1 MSASSAPAA
10 APPLAHAVDR
20 DKARGIALMVLA
32 VGLFAVMDALVKWL
46 GQGYSTAQLVFFRS
60 LFAFIPLAFLVFRS
74 GLREALAVRNPLG
87 HLLRSVV
94 GIMALATFFYA
105 FAHMRLADA
114 VAITFAAPLFVTALS
129 VPLLGERVG
138 RRRWSAVLVGFLG
151 VLIMVQPGAGVF
163 QQVALVPLGG
173 TVFYALAVILVRK
186 LSRTESSAS
195 IVFYFTLSCT
205 LASAA
210 FLPFHWV
217 TPGPVDLVLL
227 IAVGVVGGLAQITIT
242 KAFRLA
248 DVAVI
253 MPFEYSAMIWAALL
267 GFFIWGELPGL
278 NIWIGVAIVMAS
290 GLYILYREAAL
301 GLPRG
306 IARRLQTRR

>member
-1 MSASSAPAA
+1 MSATPAA
-10 APPLAHAVDR
+10 LPRPLSAGS
-20 DKARGIALMVLA
+20 DKARGIAFMILA

-46 GQGYSTAQLVFFRS
+46 GQGYSTVQLVFFRS

-74 GLREALAVRNPLG
+74 GLREALIMRSPLG
-87 HLLRSVV
+87 HLLRSLV
-94 GIMALATFFYA
+94 GIVSLGTFFYA
-105 FAHMRLADA
+105 FIHMRLADA

-129 VPLLGERVG
+129 VPLLGEKVG
-138 RRRWSAVLVGFLG
+138 LRRWSAVLVGFVG
-151 VLIMVQPGAGVF
+151 VLVMVQPGAGVF
-163 QQVALVPLGG
+163 QQIALVPLCG
-173 TVFYALAVILVRK
+173 TVFYALAVIMVRK

-210 FLPFHWV
+210 LLPFHWI
-217 TPGPVDLVLL
+217 TPGPLDLALL
-227 IAVGVVGGLAQITIT
+227 IAVGIIGGMAQITIT

-253 MPFEYSAMIWAALL
+253 MPFEYSAMIWAVFL
-267 GFFIWGELPGL
+267 GFFIWGEVPGL
-278 NIWIGVAIVMAS
+278 NIWVGVTIVMAS
-290 GLYILYREAAL
+290 GLYILYREASL

>member
-1 MSASSAPAA
+1 MPASPAPAA
-10 APPLAHAVDR
+10 LPLSPSAGS
-20 DKARGIALMVLA
+20 DKTRGIAFMILA

-46 GQGYSTAQLVFFRS
+46 GQGYSTVQLVFFRS
-60 LFAFIPLAFLVFRS
+60 LFAFIPLAFLIFRS
-74 GLREALAVRNPLG
+74 GPREALTMRNPWG
-87 HLLRSVV
+87 HLLRSLV
-94 GIMALATFFYA
+94 GIVSLGTFFYA

-129 VPLLGERVG
+129 VPLLGEKVG
-138 RRRWSAVLVGFLG
+138 LRRWSAVLVGFFG
-151 VLIMVQPGAGVF
+151 VLVMVQPGAGVF
-163 QQVALVPLGG
+163 QQIALVPLGG
-173 TVFYALAVILVRK
+173 TVFYALAVILVRR

-210 FLPFHWV
+210 LLPFHWV
-217 TPGPVDLVLL
+217 TPGPTDLALL
-227 IAVGVVGGLAQITIT
+227 IAIGIIGGMAQITIT

-267 GFFIWGELPGL
+267 GFFIWGEVPGL
-278 NIWIGVAIVMAS
+278 NIWVGVGIVMAS
-290 GLYILYREAAL
+290 GLYILYREASL